1 MSAPRLH
8 PWPRDAVAGL
18 VARAT
23 QPPLSP
29 DRDLRSA
36 SSQARPTAQTLAA
49 TLLREGLVAPHDMVQ
64 ALALHSRQRGRL
76 ADILIARRMIAEA
89 DLFAAIARHWQAGVI
104 DPAHQPPD
112 PRLIDRLGA
121 AACLRD
127 GVLPWR
133 QVGAVTVIA
142 TAFPEDF
149 ARRRAQLE
157 ACFGPVLMALVPG
170 GALEA
175 AILAARGAALD
186 HAARCRVAAPESCR
200 DWGSGPAPLW
210 FGLVVLAALAGLI
223 AAPQVLLFAI
233 TIWALLTLFFA
244 TLLKIAAALAALRRP
259 APEPPSPLIARLPT
273 VSVVVA
279 LYHESTIA
287 ARLIRRLDRLDY
299 PRELLDIVLVVEE
312 DDSLTRAA
320 LRAADLPPWM
330 RVVVAPFGPL
340 KTKPR
345 ALNFALDA
353 CRGQIIGV
361 YDAED
366 APAPDQIRQVV
377 ARFYQRGPEVACLQG
392 VLDFYNPSTNWLSR
406 CFTLEYAAWFRIVL
420 PGLARLGFAV
430 PLGGTTLFFRRAA
443 LEALGGWDAHNVTED
458 ADLGMRL
465 ARHGYR
471 TELIDTVTNE
481 EANCRVLPWIRQ
493 RSRWLKGYMVTYA
506 VHMRDP
512 ILLWRQLGAWKFMGF
527 QVFFLTTLSQFLL
540 APVLWSFW
548 LVALGLPHPVADA
561 LPPPLRLALLGLF
574 LVTEAVLLVVTL
586 IALRLTPA
594 RINPLW
600 ALMLHL
606 YFPLAAL
613 ASYKAAWELIR
624 RPFFW
629 DKTRHGLFDP
639 PE

>member
-8 PWPRDAVAGL
+8 PWPRGAVAA
-18 VARAT
+18 VAAGAT
-23 QPPLSP
+23 QPPDP
-29 DRDLRSA
+29 PARDPRSA
-36 SSQARPTAQTLAA
+36 SLPAHPTAQTLAA
-49 TLLREGLVAPHDMVQ
+49 TLLREGLVAHHAMVQ
-64 ALALHSRQRGRL
+64 ALALQRKHSGRL

-89 DLFAAIARHWQAGVI
+89 DLFAALARHWQAGVI
-104 DPAHQPPD
+104 DPERQPPD

-121 AACLRD
+121 ATCLRD
-127 GVLPWR
+127 GLLPWR
-133 QVGAVTVIA
+133 QAGAVTVIA

-149 ARRRAQLE
+149 ARRRSDLE
-157 ACFGPVLMALVPG
+157 DRFGPVLMALVPG

-186 HAARCRVAAPESCR
+186 HAATCRVAAAESCR
-200 DWGSGPAPLW
+200 DWGNGAARPWL
-210 FGLVVLAALAGLI
+210 GLIALALLAGLF
-223 AAPQVLLFAI
+223 AAPLAVVSMLTL
-233 TIWALLTLFFA
+233 WALVTLTFA
-244 TLLKIAAALAALRRP
+244 TLLKIAAAFSALRRP
-259 APEPPSPLIARLPT
+259 APEPPPALIARLPI

-287 ARLIRRLDRLDY
+287 VRLIRRLERCDY
-299 PRELLDIVLVVEE
+299 PRELLDIVLVVEAC
-312 DDSLTRAA
+312 DTMTRSA
-320 LRAADLPPWM
+320 LGATVLPPWM
-330 RVVVAPFGPL
+330 RVVVAPEGHL

-366 APAPDQIRQVV
+366 APAPDQIRRVV
-377 ARFYQRGPEVACLQG
+377 ARFYQRGADVACLQG

-406 CFTLEYAAWFRIVL
+406 CFTLDYAAWFRIIL
-420 PGLARLGFAV
+420 PGLARLGFAI
-430 PLGGTTLFFRRAA
+430 PLGGTTLFFRRTA
-443 LEALGGWDAHNVTED
+443 LDALGGWDAHNVTED

-471 TELIDTVTNE
+471 TELIDTVTEE
-481 EANCRVLPWIRQ
+481 EANCQILPWIRQ

-512 ILLWRQLGAWKFMGF
+512 ALLWRQLGAWKFLGF

-548 LVALGLPHPVADA
+548 LLAIGLPHPVADA
-561 LPPPLRLALLGLF
+561 LPAVWHLALMGLF
-574 LVTEAVLLVVTL
+574 LVTESVLLVVTL
-586 IALRLTPA
+586 VALRLTPA

-600 ALMLHL
+600 ALMMHL
-606 YFPLAAL
+606 YFPLGAV

-639 PE
+639 LE

>member
-1 MSAPRLH
+1 
-8 PWPRDAVAGL
+8 
-18 VARAT
+18 
-23 QPPLSP
+23 
-29 DRDLRSA
+29 
-36 SSQARPTAQTLAA
+36 
-49 TLLREGLVAPHDMVQ
+49 
-64 ALALHSRQRGRL
+64 
-76 ADILIARRMIAEA
+76 
-89 DLFAAIARHWQAGVI
+89 
-104 DPAHQPPD
+104 
-112 PRLIDRLGA
+112 
-121 AACLRD
+121 
-127 GVLPWR
+127 
-133 QVGAVTVIA
+133 
-142 TAFPEDF
+142 
-149 ARRRAQLE
+149 
-157 ACFGPVLMALVPG
+157 
-170 GALEA
+170 
-175 AILAARGAALD
+175 
-186 HAARCRVAAPESCR
+186 
-200 DWGSGPAPLW
+200 
-210 FGLVVLAALAGLI
+210 
-223 AAPQVLLFAI
+223 
-233 TIWALLTLFFA
+233 
-244 TLLKIAAALAALRRP
+244 
-259 APEPPSPLIARLPT
+259 
-273 VSVVVA
+273 
-279 LYHESTIA
+279 
-287 ARLIRRLDRLDY
+287 
-299 PRELLDIVLVVEE
+299 
-312 DDSLTRAA
+312 
-320 LRAADLPPWM
+320 M

-366 APAPDQIRQVV
+366 APAPDQIRQMVT
-377 ARFYQRGPEVACLQG
+377 RFYQRGAEVACLQG
-392 VLDFYNPSTNWLSR
+392 VLDFYNPNTNWLSR

-471 TELIDTVTNE
+471 TELIDSVTEE

-512 ILLWRQLGAWKFMGF
+512 ALLWRQLGAWKFMGF

-540 APVLWSFW
+540 APVLWSFS
-548 LVALGLPHPVADA
+548 LLALGLPHPVADA
-561 LPPPLRLALLGLF
+561 LPPPLRLALMGLF

-613 ASYKAAWELIR
+613 ASYKAAWELIS
-624 RPFFW
+624 RPFYW